1 MLSAPCLHQLIT
13 VRTVRNTRWW
23 GLGVGPVS
31 FLMVL
36 LESVPH
42 VQQSPQNRNTDVTML
57 PILKMGCM
65 ALHESIPSTVKMKT
79 RPKLNG
85 TCPNIQKLEIFEKG
99 CGSCSFFLLLCGS
112 LI

>member
-1 MLSAPCLHQLIT
+1 MLSVPCLHQLIT
-13 VRTVRNTRWW
+13 VKIVRNTRWW
-23 GLGVGPVS
+23 GLGVGPIS

-65 ALHESIPSTVKMKT
+65 ALHESIPST
-79 RPKLNG
+79 
-85 TCPNIQKLEIFEKG
+85 EKNEEMTQTKWNLPQYPEVRN
-99 CGSCSFFLLLCGS
+99 F
-112 LI
+112 